1 METEQRKFAIFL
13 ENLKIADL
21 RNAAELKNGGSAVH
35 GITKLSDLSQA
46 EFQAKFLTSDVRLKS
61 EKRNVVKIGKEP
73 DTTSGLVDWE
83 AKLTTPVKNQVYPFH
98 PSLSIKNVALLR
110 AL

>member
-1 METEQRKFAIFL
+1 MDVEERKFAIFL

-46 EFQAKFLTSDVRLKS
+46 EFQEKFLTSDVRLKK
-61 EKRNVVKIGKEP
+61 ETREVVKIGKEP
-73 DTTSGLVDWE
+73 DTSAGLVDWE
-83 AKLTTPVKNQVYPFH
+83 AKLTTPVKDQV
-98 PSLSIKNVALLR
+98 S
-110 AL
+110 